1 MKFNILILSI
11 LSSLTFFSCST
22 TRPSGE
28 TEAEVLYK
36 EAQGLIEDGR
46 YLLATEKLNRIR
58 SKYPYSYYA
67 TFAELLS
74 ADVLYDQEN
83 YAEAA
88 AAYIVFKDFHP
99 RHKKA
104 DYVMF
109 RIGESFFKQIPDTY
123 DRDLS
128 PAYEAIKYFRDLKNI
143 HGSSEYGKKASGRI
157 EECEQMIRDKEQ
169 YIADFYYK
177 TEVFD
182 AARFRYKMIIEEF
195 REPKMRSHAMVR
207 TFLASAEIG
216 DKDYCRQ
223 HNEFYKQMVA
233 KDYLDTLSEAYDSC
247 MNTEVVMKTEEDK

>member
-1 MKFNILILSI
+1 MKLNIFILTI
-11 LSSLTFFSCST
+11 LSSLTFYSCST
-22 TRPSGE
+22 PRPSGE

-36 EAQGLIEDGR
+36 EAQQLTEEGR
-46 YLLATEKLNRIR
+46 YLLATEKLNQIR

-67 TFAELLS
+67 TFAELMS

-83 YAEAA
+83 FAEAA

-104 DYVMF
+104 DYVMY
-109 RIGESFFKQIPDTY
+109 RIGESFFKQIPESY

-128 PAYEAIKYFRDLKNI
+128 PAYEAIKYYQELKNI
-143 HGSSEYGKKASGRI
+143 HGGTEYGEKAAGRI
-157 EECEQMIRDKEQ
+157 EECQQMIRDKEQ

-177 TEVFD
+177 TEVYD

-223 HNEFYKQMVA
+223 HNDFYKQMVA
-233 KDYLDTLSEAYDSC
+233 KDYLDNLSQAYDSC
-247 MNTEVVMKTEEDK
+247 MNTKVVMKTDDNK